1 LKMKPVRFHSW
12 NISPN
17 EAIAI
22 QNNLRRKII
31 FSPVDEDIRFV
42 GGTAVALDAE
52 KSIIHAALTILK
64 YPSLEIVEQ
73 KGVSQEMTFDYI
85 SGLLTFREG
94 APLMSLFRKT
104 DQDIDLIVFHS
115 HGQSHPRRFG
125 LASHL
130 GVLLDVPSIGVSN
143 KMLAGSHDHLS
154 QQKYSEKPILLNGE
168 TIGMALRS
176 KESKKPIYVST
187 GHRSDLTSAVKLT
200 KQLVR
205 KYRLPE
211 PIRLAQLAANQ
222 QKEGGVIDLVTESG
236 QESLF

>member
-1 LKMKPVRFHSW
+1 
-12 NISPN
+12 
-17 EAIAI
+17 
-22 QNNLRRKII
+22 
-31 FSPVDEDIRFV
+31 
-42 GGTAVALDAE
+42 
-52 KSIIHAALTILK
+52 
-64 YPSLEIVEQ
+64 
-73 KGVSQEMTFDYI
+73 
-85 SGLLTFREG
+85 
-94 APLMSLFRKT
+94 MSLFRKT

>member
-1 LKMKPVRFHSW
+1 MKPVRFHSW

-22 QNNLRRKII
+22 QNNLRKKIV
-31 FSPVDEDIRFV
+31 FSSISNDIQYI

-168 TIGMALRS
+168 TIGVALRS
-176 KESKKPIYVST
+176 KENKKPIYVST

-222 QKEGGVIDLVTESG
+222 QKEGGGIDLVTESG

>member
-1 LKMKPVRFHSW
+1 MKPVRFHSW

-143 KMLAGSHDHLS
+143 KMLAGSHNHLS

>member
-1 LKMKPVRFHSW
+1 MKPVRFHSW

-187 GHRSDLTSAVKLT
+187 GHKSDLTSAVKLT

-222 QKEGGVIDLVTESG
+222 QKEGEVIDLVTKSG

>member
-1 LKMKPVRFHSW
+1 MKPVRFHSW

-73 KGVSQEMTFDYI
+73 KGVSQELTFDYI

>member
-1 LKMKPVRFHSW
+1 MKPVRFHSW

-176 KESKKPIYVST
+176 KESKNPIYVST
-187 GHRSDLTSAVKLT
+187 GHKSDLTSAVKLT

>member
-1 LKMKPVRFHSW
+1 MKPVRFHSW

-130 GVLLDVPSIGVSN
+130 GVLLDVPSVGVSN

>member
-1 LKMKPVRFHSW
+1 MKPVRFHSW

-22 QNNLRRKII
+22 QNNLRKKII
-31 FSPVDEDIRFV
+31 FSPIDEDIRFI
-42 GGTAVALDAE
+42 GGTAVALDAG
-52 KSIIHAALTILK
+52 KNIIHAALTILK
-64 YPSLEIVEQ
+64 YPSLEMVEQ
-73 KGVSQEMTFDYI
+73 NGVSQEITFDYI

-154 QQKYSEKPILLNGE
+154 KQKHSEKPILLNGE
-168 TIGMALRS
+168 TIGVALRS
-176 KESKKPIYVST
+176 KENKKPIYVSI

-222 QKEGGVIDLVTESG
+222 QKEGEVIDLVTKSG

>member
-1 LKMKPVRFHSW
+1 MKPVRFHSW

-176 KESKKPIYVST
+176 KESKKPIYVSI
-187 GHRSDLTSAVKLT
+187 GHRSELTSAVKLT

-222 QKEGGVIDLVTESG
+222 QKEGEVIDLVTKSG

>member
-1 LKMKPVRFHSW
+1 MKPVRFHSW

-143 KMLAGSHDHLS
+143 KMLAGNHDHLS

-168 TIGMALRS
+168 TIGVALRS
-176 KESKKPIYVST
+176 KESKKPIYVSI

-222 QKEGGVIDLVTESG
+222 QKEGEVIDLVTKSG

>member
-1 LKMKPVRFHSW
+1 MKPVRFHSW

-168 TIGMALRS
+168 TIGVALRS
-176 KESKKPIYVST
+176 KENKKPIYVST
-187 GHRSDLTSAVKLT
+187 GHRSDLASAVKLT
-200 KQLVR
+200 KHLVTR
-205 KYRLPE
+205 YRLPE
-211 PIRLAQLAANQ
+211 PVRLAQLAANQ
-222 QKEGGVIDLVTESG
+222 QKEGGIIDVVVESR

>member
-1 LKMKPVRFHSW
+1 MKPVRFHSW

>member
-1 LKMKPVRFHSW
+1 MKPVRFHSW

-222 QKEGGVIDLVTESG
+222 QKEGEVIDLVTKSG

>member
-1 LKMKPVRFHSW
+1 MKPVRFHSW

-22 QNNLRRKII
+22 QSNLRKKII
-31 FSPVDEDIRFV
+31 FSSIDKNIRYV
-42 GGTAVALDAE
+42 GGTAVAFDAG
-52 KSIIHAALTILK
+52 KNTIHAALTVLE

-73 KGVSQEMTFDYI
+73 NGVSQEITFDYI

-94 APLMSLFRKT
+94 APIMSLFRKT
-104 DQDIDLIVFHS
+104 TQDIDLIVFHS

-143 KMLAGSHDHLS
+143 KMLVGSHDHLS
-154 QQKYSEKPILLNGE
+154 LQKHSEKPILLNGE

-176 KESKKPIYVST
+176 KENKKPIYVSN
-187 GHRSDLTSAVKLT
+187 GHRSDLTSAVRLT
-200 KQLVR
+200 KQLVKR
-205 KYRLPE
+205 YRLPE

-222 QKEGGVIDLVTESG
+222 QREGKVIDAVTESG